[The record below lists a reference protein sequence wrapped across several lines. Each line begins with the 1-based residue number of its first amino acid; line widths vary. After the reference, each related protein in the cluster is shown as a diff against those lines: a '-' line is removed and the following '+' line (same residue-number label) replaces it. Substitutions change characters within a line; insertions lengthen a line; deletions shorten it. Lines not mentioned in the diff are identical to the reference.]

1 MRLLSL
7 APPFRGSPHAGGGRE
22 GGRRGR
28 RQGGRQEGGRRE
40 GMPAGTY
47 LLPRGAP
54 PVYPTP
60 DQQDRC
66 AAAGPPPSHT
76 DVPAAAGRAPGVGNA
91 MGLLPQVRGTQG
103 PPYKGQGTPVTA
115 TSPRVCSGG
124 QSHPGTLR
132 GPPLGLAAPQQSPC
146 PPGLHVQRRQFK
158 QGNKQIM
165 HRLH

>member
-47 LLPRGAP
+47 LLPGGLLLCTP
-54 PVYPTP
+54 PPEL
-60 DQQDRC
+60 QDRC
-66 AAAGPPPSHT
+66 AVAGPPPAQT

-91 MGLLPQVRGTQG
+91 MGLLPQVRGIQG
-103 PPYKGQGTPVTA
+103 PLQGTGHPCHRHL
-115 TSPRVCSGG
+115 PQGLPGG
-124 QSHPGTLR
+124 
-132 GPPLGLAAPQQSPC
+132 AAPPRHPQASTTGVGSPTAKPVPTRAEC
-146 PPGLHVQRRQFK
+146 VVK
-158 QGNKQIM
+158 II
-165 HRLH
+165 